1 MVGGDSLQELKQSI
15 MSEQDCLIP
24 DIVGKGDKESIN
36 GDAIG
41 QIVDLGTSINMENRP
56 ESVGLESNQITTTST
71 DQVDMSAGNSL
82 PVTQSVLE
90 IVRYSYFLH
99 KK

>member
-36 GDAIG
+36 GDAVG
-41 QIVDLGTSINMENRP
+41 QIIDLGSSINTESRP
-56 ESVGLESNQITTTST
+56 ESVGLEPDQITTTGS